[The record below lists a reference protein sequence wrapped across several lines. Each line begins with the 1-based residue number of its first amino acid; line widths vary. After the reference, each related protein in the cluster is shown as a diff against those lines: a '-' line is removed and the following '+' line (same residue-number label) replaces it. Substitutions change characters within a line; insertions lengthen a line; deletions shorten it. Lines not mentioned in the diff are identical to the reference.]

1 MNQGSISLADTE
13 TTLNPIKL
21 LEQLASSQ
29 AKGCLRIT
37 SDDIVWLLYFYEG
50 KLFYANHSLEPI
62 ERLEQHLRR
71 ISPIV
76 LANQVYTD
84 LREQLKEANLEAA
97 YPSLDYQA
105 IRWLIAQG
113 HISEQTAG
121 TLVKSMTKEVLQS
134 YLLLTAGKSE
144 LVARETDF
152 PIWWSGNF
160 LFVTKECQTELQAW
174 QALQPAVQ
182 SPYQRPYLMNI
193 EHPLLTADVKTKL
206 SKILIGFS
214 FRQLSLLLK
223 QDELTVA
230 NNLHRLISNKI
241 VGLRPAQPP
250 FDRLH
255 KLYAVGADKDRFSE
269 QDASVTDTFALVDS
283 QTTSLES
290 TGGMISS
297 GGESEHDRS
306 TYKIACVDDSPT
318 ILREINRFLDGQS
331 FKVFPIV
338 DSGTALMK
346 IIRINPDIIL
356 LDVGMPTI
364 DGYKLCSMLRK
375 HPAFKKTPIVMVTGN
390 TGIIDRAKAK
400 MAGSTDYMTKPFTQS
415 GLIEMVSRYLMAE
428 HN

>member
-1 MNQGSISLADTE
+1 MNQGSSSVADTE
-13 TTLNPIKL
+13 KTINPIKL
-21 LEQLASSQ
+21 LEQLATAQ
-29 AKGCLRIT
+29 AKGCLRVVAN
-37 SDDIVWLLYFYEG
+37 DVVWLLYFYEG

-71 ISPIV
+71 ISPVI
-76 LANQVYTD
+76 LPNQVYTD
-84 LREQLKEANLEAA
+84 LREQLKEANLEAS

-105 IRWLIAQG
+105 IRWSIAQG
-113 HISEQTAG
+113 HITEQTAG
-121 TLVKSMTKEVLQS
+121 TLVKSITKEVLQS
-134 YLLLTAGKSE
+134 YLLLTSGTSE
-144 LVARETDF
+144 LVSRETSF

-174 QALQPAVQ
+174 QALQPAIQ
-182 SPYQRPYLMNI
+182 SPYQRPYLMNV
-193 EHPLLTADVKTKL
+193 EHPLLTPDVKAKL

-230 NNLHRLISNKI
+230 NNLHRLINNRI
-241 VGLRPAQPP
+241 VGLRPPQPP
-250 FDRLH
+250 FDRMH
-255 KLYAVGADKDRFSE
+255 RLYSGTDGSLFNEKEQSVSATLAAVTEKTDALEPTTRSLIE
-269 QDASVTDTFALVDS
+269 QA
-283 QTTSLES
+283 
-290 TGGMISS
+290 
-297 GGESEHDRS
+297 

-318 ILREINRFLDGQS
+318 ILREINRFLDGDS

-400 MAGSTDYMTKPFTQS
+400 MAGSTDYMTKPFTQV
-415 GLIEMVSRYLMAE
+415 GLIEMVSRHLMAD
-428 HN
+428 HH

>member
-1 MNQGSISLADTE
+1 MNQGSSSVADTE
-13 TTLNPIKL
+13 RTLNPIKL
-21 LEQLASSQ
+21 LEQLATSQ
-29 AKGCLRIT
+29 AKGCLRIV
-37 SDDIVWLLYFYEG
+37 SNDIIWLLYFYEG

-71 ISPIV
+71 ISPVI
-76 LANQVYTD
+76 LSNQVYTD
-84 LREQLKEANLEAA
+84 LREQLKEASLEAT
-97 YPSLDYQA
+97 YPSLDYQS
-105 IRWLIAQG
+105 IRWLIAQE
-113 HISEQTAG
+113 HITEQTAG
-121 TLVKSMTKEVLQS
+121 TLVKSITKEVLQS
-134 YLLLTAGKSE
+134 YLLITSGTSE
-144 LVARETDF
+144 LVARETSF

-160 LFVTKECQTELQAW
+160 LFVSKECQTELQAW
-174 QALQPAVQ
+174 QALQPAIQ
-182 SPYQRPYLMNI
+182 SPYQRPYLMNV
-193 EHPLLTADVKTKL
+193 EHPLLTADVKAKL
-206 SKILIGFS
+206 SKILMGFS

-230 NNLHRLISNKI
+230 NNLHRLINNRI
-241 VGLRPAQPP
+241 VGLRPPQPP

-255 KLYAVGADKDRFSE
+255 KLYCAAVEKDRFEDKE
-269 QDASVTDTFALVDS
+269 QSITATFAAVA
-283 QTTSLES
+283 EK
-290 TGGMISS
+290 TGGLGAKAS
-297 GGESEHDRS
+297 ESDEQS

-318 ILREINRFLDGQS
+318 ILREINRFLDGDS

-415 GLIEMVSRYLMAE
+415 GLIEMVSRHLMAE
-428 HN
+428 HQ

>member
-1 MNQGSISLADTE
+1 MNQGSSSVADTE
-13 TTLNPIKL
+13 KTINPIKL
-21 LEQLASSQ
+21 LEQLATAQ
-29 AKGCLRIT
+29 AKGCLRVVAN
-37 SDDIVWLLYFYEG
+37 DIVWLLYFYEG

-71 ISPIV
+71 ISPVI
-76 LANQVYTD
+76 LPNQVYTD
-84 LREQLKEANLEAA
+84 LREQLKEANLEAS

-105 IRWLIAQG
+105 IRWSIAQG
-113 HISEQTAG
+113 HITEQTAG
-121 TLVKSMTKEVLQS
+121 TLVKSITKEVLQS
-134 YLLLTAGKSE
+134 YLLLTSGTSE
-144 LVARETDF
+144 LVARETSF

-160 LFVTKECQTELQAW
+160 LFVIKECQTELQAW
-174 QALQPAVQ
+174 QALQPAIQ
-182 SPYQRPYLMNI
+182 SPYQRPYLVNV
-193 EHPLLTADVKTKL
+193 EHPLLTPDVKAKL

-230 NNLHRLISNKI
+230 NNLHRLINNRI
-241 VGLRPAQPP
+241 VGLRPPQPP
-250 FDRLH
+250 FDRMH
-255 KLYAVGADKDRFSE
+255 RLYSGTDGHLFNEKEQSVSATLAAVTEKTGASE
-269 QDASVTDTFALVDS
+269 PI
-283 QTTSLES
+283 
-290 TGGMISS
+290 TGNLI
-297 GGESEHDRS
+297 EQA

-318 ILREINRFLDGQS
+318 ILREINRFLDGDS

-400 MAGSTDYMTKPFTQS
+400 MAGSTDYMTKPFTQV
-415 GLIEMVSRYLMAE
+415 GLIEMVSRHLMAD
-428 HN
+428 HH

>member
-1 MNQGSISLADTE
+1 MNQGSSSVADTE
-13 TTLNPIKL
+13 RTINPIKL
-21 LEQLASSQ
+21 LEQLATSQ
-29 AKGCLRIT
+29 AKGCLRVVAN
-37 SDDIVWLLYFYEG
+37 DIIWLLYFYEG

-71 ISPIV
+71 ISPVI
-76 LANQVYTD
+76 LPNQVYTD
-84 LREQLKEANLEAA
+84 LREQLKEANLEAS

-105 IRWLIAQG
+105 IQWSIAQG
-113 HISEQTAG
+113 HITEQTAG
-121 TLVKSMTKEVLQS
+121 ALVKSITKEVLQS
-134 YLLLTAGKSE
+134 YLLLTSGTSE
-144 LVARETDF
+144 LFARETSF

-174 QALQPAVQ
+174 QALQPAIQ
-182 SPYQRPYLMNI
+182 SPYQRPYLI
-193 EHPLLTADVKTKL
+193 DVEHPLLTPDVKAKL

-230 NNLHRLISNKI
+230 NNLHRLINNRI
-241 VGLRPAQPP
+241 VGLRPPQPP
-250 FDRLH
+250 FDRMH
-255 KLYAVGADKDRFSE
+255 RLYAGTDSNRFNEQEQSVSATLAAVAEKTGA
-269 QDASVTDTFALVDS
+269 LGP
-283 QTTSLES
+283 S
-290 TGGMISS
+290 TGELI
-297 GGESEHDRS
+297 EQA

-318 ILREINRFLDGQS
+318 ILREINRFLDGNS

-400 MAGSTDYMTKPFTQS
+400 MAGSTDYMTKPFTQA
-415 GLIEMVSRYLMAE
+415 GLIEMVSRHLMSD
-428 HN
+428 HH

>member
-1 MNQGSISLADTE
+1 MNQGSSSVADTE
-13 TTLNPIKL
+13 RTLDPIKL
-21 LEQLASSQ
+21 LEQLATSQ
-29 AKGCLRIT
+29 AKGCLRIM
-37 SDDIVWLLYFYEG
+37 SNDIMWLLYFYEG

-84 LREQLKEANLEAA
+84 LREQLKDANLEAS

-113 HISEQTAG
+113 HITEQTAG
-121 TLVKSMTKEVLQS
+121 TLVKSITKEVLQS
-134 YLLLTAGKSE
+134 YLLITQGTSE
-144 LVARETDF
+144 LISREADF

-160 LFVTKECQTELQAW
+160 LFVLKECQTELQSW
-174 QALQPAVQ
+174 QALQPAIQ
-182 SPYQRPYLMNI
+182 SPYQRPYLMNV
-193 EHPLLTADVKTKL
+193 EHPLLTADVKAKL

-230 NNLHRLISNKI
+230 NNLFRLISNQI
-241 VGLRPAQPP
+241 VGLRPPQPP

-255 KLYAVGADKDRFSE
+255 KLYAADMEKGRFDEKNQSIT
-269 QDASVTDTFALVDS
+269 DAFASVNPTNNPS
-283 QTTSLES
+283 NTTGDLTEQA
-290 TGGMISS
+290 
-297 GGESEHDRS
+297 

-318 ILREINRFLDGQS
+318 ILREINRFLDGDS

-415 GLIEMVSRYLMAE
+415 GLIEMVSRHLMAE
-428 HN
+428 NN

>member
-1 MNQGSISLADTE
+1 MNQGSSSVADPE

-21 LEQLASSQ
+21 LEQLATSQ

-37 SDDIVWLLYFYEG
+37 ANDVVWLLYFYEG

-84 LREQLKEANLEAA
+84 LREQLKEANLEAT

-113 HISEQTAG
+113 HITEQTAG
-121 TLVKSMTKEVLQS
+121 ILVKSISKEVLQS
-134 YLLLTAGKSE
+134 YLLITSGTSE
-144 LVARETDF
+144 LLARDTSF

-160 LFVTKECQTELQAW
+160 FFVTKECQTELQAW
-174 QALQPAVQ
+174 QALQPAIQ
-182 SPYQRPYLMNI
+182 SPYQRPYLMNV
-193 EHPLLTADVKTKL
+193 EHPLLTADIKAKL

-230 NNLHRLISNKI
+230 NNLHRLINNQI
-241 VGLRPAQPP
+241 VGLRPPQPP

-255 KLYAVGADKDRFSE
+255 KLYAAGMDRDRFNE
-269 QDASVTDTFALVDS
+269 NEVSVTDTLAAVKPDNS
-283 QTTSLES
+283 NVSV
-290 TGGMISS
+290 TGDL
-297 GGESEHDRS
+297 SEVT

-318 ILREINRFLDGQS
+318 ILREINRFLDGDS

-400 MAGSTDYMTKPFTQS
+400 MAGSTDYMTKPFTQT
-415 GLIEMVSRYLMAE
+415 GLIEMVSRHLMAD

>member
-1 MNQGSISLADTE
+1 MNQGSSSVADTE
-13 TTLNPIKL
+13 KTLNPIKL
-21 LEQLASSQ
+21 LEQLATSQ
-29 AKGCLRIT
+29 SKGCLRVVANDIT
-37 SDDIVWLLYFYEG
+37 WLLYFYEG

-71 ISPIV
+71 ISPVV
-76 LANQVYTD
+76 LSNQIYTD
-84 LREQLKEANLEAA
+84 LRDQLKGSLEAT
-97 YPSLDYQA
+97 YPSIDYQA
-105 IRWLIAQG
+105 IRWSIAQG
-113 HISEQTAG
+113 HITEQTAAA
-121 TLVKSMTKEVLQS
+121 LVKSITKEVLQS
-134 YLLLTAGKSE
+134 YLLLTSGTSE
-144 LVARETDF
+144 LISRETTF

-160 LFVTKECQTELQAW
+160 LFVTKECQTELHAW
-174 QALQPAVQ
+174 QALSPAIQ

-193 EHPLLTADVKTKL
+193 EHPLLTADVKSKL

-230 NNLHRLISNKI
+230 NNLHRLINNGI
-241 VGLRPAQPP
+241 VGLRPPQEP
-250 FDRLH
+250 FDRMH
-255 KLYAVGADKDRFSE
+255 RLYAASIPEGERFNEKE
-269 QDASVTDTFALVDS
+269 QTVTAALAAVAAKTNS
-283 QTTSLES
+283 TPPTTTSADLEAQA
-290 TGGMISS
+290 
-297 GGESEHDRS
+297 

-318 ILREINRFLDGQS
+318 ILREINRFLDGDS

-400 MAGSTDYMTKPFTQS
+400 MAGSTDYMTKPFTQA
-415 GLIEMVSRYLMAE
+415 GLIEMVSRHLMAE
-428 HN
+428 EN

>member
-1 MNQGSISLADTE
+1 MNQGSSSVADTE
-13 TTLNPIKL
+13 RTLNPIKL
-21 LEQLASSQ
+21 LEQLATSQ
-29 AKGCLRIT
+29 TKGCLRIT
-37 SDDIVWLLYFYEG
+37 SNEVVWLLYFYEG

-84 LREQLKEANLEAA
+84 LREQLKEANLEAT

-121 TLVKSMTKEVLQS
+121 TLVKSITKEVLQS
-134 YLLLTAGKSE
+134 YLLVTTGTSE
-144 LVARETDF
+144 LIARETAF

-174 QALQPAVQ
+174 QALQPAIK
-182 SPYQRPYLMNI
+182 SPYQRPYLMNV
-193 EHPLLTADVKTKL
+193 EHPLLTPDVKAKL

-223 QDELTVA
+223 QEELTVA
-230 NNLHRLISNKI
+230 NNLYRLISNQI
-241 VGLRPAQPP
+241 VGLRPPQPP

-255 KLYAVGADKDRFSE
+255 KLYAAGSDKDRFDD
-269 QDASVTDTFALVDS
+269 QTQSVTDTLAAVNPDNN
-283 QTTSLES
+283 TTTT
-290 TGGMISS
+290 TG
-297 GGESEHDRS
+297 DLATQA

-318 ILREINRFLDGQS
+318 ILREINRFLDGDS

-415 GLIEMVSRYLMAE
+415 GLIEMVSSHLMTD
-428 HN
+428 NN

>member
-1 MNQGSISLADTE
+1 MNQGSSSVADTE
-13 TTLNPIKL
+13 RTLNPIKL
-21 LEQLASSQ
+21 LEQLATSQ

-37 SDDIVWLLYFYEG
+37 SNDVVWLLYFYEG

-84 LREQLKEANLEAA
+84 LREQLKEANLEAT

-121 TLVKSMTKEVLQS
+121 TLVKSISKEVLQS
-134 YLLLTAGKSE
+134 YLLVTSGTSE
-144 LVARETDF
+144 LISRETAF

-174 QALQPAVQ
+174 QALQPAIK
-182 SPYQRPYLMNI
+182 SPYQRPYLMNV
-193 EHPLLTADVKTKL
+193 EHPLLTADVKAKL

-230 NNLHRLISNKI
+230 NNLYRLISNQI
-241 VGLRPAQPP
+241 VGLRPPQPP

-255 KLYAVGADKDRFSE
+255 KLYAAGAEKDLFDE
-269 QDASVTDTFALVDS
+269 KTQSVTDSLAAVNPGNS
-283 QTTSLES
+283 QSTT
-290 TGGMISS
+290 TGDLT
-297 GGESEHDRS
+297 EQA

-318 ILREINRFLDGQS
+318 ILREINRFLDGDS

-415 GLIEMVSRYLMAE
+415 GLIEMVSSHLMTD
-428 HN
+428 NN

>member
-1 MNQGSISLADTE
+1 MNQGSSSVADTE
-13 TTLNPIKL
+13 RALNPIKL
-21 LEQLASSQ
+21 LEQLATSQ

-37 SDDIVWLLYFYEG
+37 SNDVVWLLYFYEG

-84 LREQLKEANLEAA
+84 LREQLKEANLEAT

-121 TLVKSMTKEVLQS
+121 TLVKSITKEVLQS
-134 YLLLTAGKSE
+134 YLLVTTGTSE
-144 LVARETDF
+144 LIARETAF

-174 QALQPAVQ
+174 QALQPAIK
-182 SPYQRPYLMNI
+182 SPYQRPYLMNV
-193 EHPLLTADVKTKL
+193 EHPLLTPDVKAKL

-230 NNLHRLISNKI
+230 NNLYRLISNQI
-241 VGLRPAQPP
+241 VGLRPPQPP

-255 KLYAVGADKDRFSE
+255 RLYAAESDKDRFDE
-269 QDASVTDTFALVDS
+269 KTQSVTDSLAAVNPDKNISTTTGDLAE
-283 QTTSLES
+283 QT
-290 TGGMISS
+290 
-297 GGESEHDRS
+297 

-318 ILREINRFLDGQS
+318 ILREINRFLDGDS

-415 GLIEMVSRYLMAE
+415 GLIEMVSSHLMAD
-428 HN
+428 NN

>member
-1 MNQGSISLADTE
+1 MNQGSSSVADTE
-13 TTLNPIKL
+13 RTLHPIKL
-21 LEQLASSQ
+21 LEQLAASQ
-29 AKGCLRIT
+29 AKGCLRIVAN
-37 SDDIVWLLYFYEG
+37 DIVWLLYFYEG
-50 KLFYANHSLEPI
+50 KLLYANHSLEPI

-71 ISPIV
+71 ISPVI
-76 LANQVYTD
+76 LANQVYAD
-84 LREQLKEANLEAA
+84 LREQLKEASLEAT

-113 HISEQTAG
+113 HITEQTAG
-121 TLVKSMTKEVLQS
+121 TLVKSITKEVLQS
-134 YLLLTAGKSE
+134 YLLLTSGTNE
-144 LVARETDF
+144 LIARETSF

-174 QALQPAVQ
+174 QALQPAIQ

-193 EHPLLTADVKTKL
+193 EHPLLTPDVKTKL

-230 NNLHRLISNKI
+230 NNLHRLINNRI
-241 VGLRPAQPP
+241 VGLRPPQPP

-255 KLYAVGADKDRFSE
+255 KLYASGTDGDRFNDKEQSVSATLAAVSE
-269 QDASVTDTFALVDS
+269 KTGAG
-283 QTTSLES
+283 SL
-290 TGGMISS
+290 TGDLT
-297 GGESEHDRS
+297 EQA

-318 ILREINRFLDGQS
+318 ILREINRFLDGDS

-400 MAGSTDYMTKPFTQS
+400 MAGSNDYMTKPFTQA

-428 HN
+428 HQ

>member
-1 MNQGSISLADTE
+1 MNQGSSSVADTE
-13 TTLNPIKL
+13 RTLNPIKL
-21 LEQLASSQ
+21 LEQLATSQ

-37 SDDIVWLLYFYEG
+37 SNDVVWLLYFYEG

-84 LREQLKEANLEAA
+84 LREQLKEANLEAT

-121 TLVKSMTKEVLQS
+121 TLVKSITKEVLQS
-134 YLLLTAGKSE
+134 YLLVTTGTSE
-144 LVARETDF
+144 LIARETAF

-174 QALQPAVQ
+174 QALQPAIQ
-182 SPYQRPYLMNI
+182 SPYQRPYLMNV
-193 EHPLLTADVKTKL
+193 EHPLLTADVKAKL

-230 NNLHRLISNKI
+230 NNLYRLISNQI
-241 VGLRPAQPP
+241 VGLRPPQPP

-255 KLYAVGADKDRFSE
+255 KLYAAGSDKDKFDE
-269 QDASVTDTFALVDS
+269 KTQSVTDTLNAVNPDGNNS
-283 QTTSLES
+283 TT
-290 TGGMISS
+290 TGDLI
-297 GGESEHDRS
+297 EQA

-318 ILREINRFLDGQS
+318 ILREINRFLDGDS

-415 GLIEMVSRYLMAE
+415 GLIEMVSSHLMTDS
-428 HN
+428 N

>member
-1 MNQGSISLADTE
+1 MNQGSSSVADTE
-13 TTLNPIKL
+13 RTLNPIKL
-21 LEQLASSQ
+21 LEQLATSQ
-29 AKGCLRIT
+29 AKGCLRVIANDIT
-37 SDDIVWLLYFYEG
+37 WLLYFYEG

-71 ISPIV
+71 ISPVI
-76 LANQVYTD
+76 LANQIYTD
-84 LREQLKEANLEAA
+84 LREQLKDANLEAA
-97 YPSLDYQA
+97 YPSIDYQA

-113 HISEQTAG
+113 HITEQTAG
-121 TLVKSMTKEVLQS
+121 TLVKSISKEVLQS
-134 YLLLTAGKSE
+134 YLLLTTGTSE
-144 LVARETDF
+144 LVARDTTF

-174 QALQPAVQ
+174 QALQPAIQ
-182 SPYQRPYLMNI
+182 SPYQRPYLMTV
-193 EHPLLTADVKTKL
+193 EHPLLTPDVKAKL

-230 NNLHRLISNKI
+230 NNLHRLIVNRI
-241 VGLRPAQPP
+241 VGLRPPQPP
-250 FDRLH
+250 FDRMH
-255 KLYAVGADKDRFSE
+255 ALYAAGADEHRFSE
-269 QDASVTDTFALVDS
+269 KEQSVTATLAAVAEKTGALGGA
-283 QTTSLES
+283 
-290 TGGMISS
+290 TGNLAD
-297 GGESEHDRS
+297 EQA

-318 ILREINRFLDGQS
+318 ILREINRFLDGDS

-400 MAGSTDYMTKPFTQS
+400 MAGSTDYMTKPFTQA
-415 GLIEMVSRYLMAE
+415 GLIEMVSRHLMAE
-428 HN
+428 HQ

>member
-1 MNQGSISLADTE
+1 MNQGSSSVADTE
-13 TTLNPIKL
+13 RTLNPIKL
-21 LEQLASSQ
+21 LEQLATSQ

-37 SDDIVWLLYFYEG
+37 SNDVVWLLYFYEG

-84 LREQLKEANLEAA
+84 LREQLKEANLEAT

-121 TLVKSMTKEVLQS
+121 TLVKSISKEVIQS
-134 YLLLTAGKSE
+134 YLLITTGTSE
-144 LVARETDF
+144 LVARETAF

-174 QALQPAVQ
+174 QALQPAIQ
-182 SPYQRPYLMNI
+182 SPYQRPYLMNV
-193 EHPLLTADVKTKL
+193 EHPLLTPDVKAKL

-230 NNLHRLISNKI
+230 NNLYRLISNQI

-255 KLYAVGADKDRFSE
+255 KLYAAGADKDKFDE
-269 QDASVTDTFALVDS
+269 KTQSVTDTLAAVNPDNNQS
-283 QTTSLES
+283 TT
-290 TGGMISS
+290 TGDLA
-297 GGESEHDRS
+297 EQA

-318 ILREINRFLDGQS
+318 ILREINRFLDGDS

-415 GLIEMVSRYLMAE
+415 GLIEMVSSHLMTD
-428 HN
+428 NN

>member
-1 MNQGSISLADTE
+1 MNQGSSSVADTE
-13 TTLNPIKL
+13 RTLDPIKL
-21 LEQLASSQ
+21 LEQLATSQ
-29 AKGCLRIT
+29 AKGCLRIM
-37 SDDIVWLLYFYEG
+37 SNDIVWLLYFYEG

-84 LREQLKEANLEAA
+84 LREQLKDANLEAS

-113 HISEQTAG
+113 HITEQTAG
-121 TLVKSMTKEVLQS
+121 TLVKSITKEVLQS
-134 YLLLTAGKSE
+134 YLLITQGTSE
-144 LVARETDF
+144 LISREADF

-160 LFVTKECQTELQAW
+160 LFVLKECQTELQSW
-174 QALQPAVQ
+174 QALQPAIQ
-182 SPYQRPYLMNI
+182 SPYQRPYLMNV
-193 EHPLLTADVKTKL
+193 EHPLLTADVKAKL

-223 QDELTVA
+223 QEELTVA
-230 NNLHRLISNKI
+230 NNLFRLISNQI
-241 VGLRPAQPP
+241 VGLRPPQPP

-255 KLYAVGADKDRFSE
+255 KLYAADMEKGRFDEKNQSIT
-269 QDASVTDTFALVDS
+269 DAFASVNPTNNPS
-283 QTTSLES
+283 NTTGDLTEQA
-290 TGGMISS
+290 
-297 GGESEHDRS
+297 

-318 ILREINRFLDGQS
+318 ILREINRFLDGDS

-415 GLIEMVSRYLMAE
+415 GLIEMVSRHLMAE
-428 HN
+428 NN

>member
-1 MNQGSISLADTE
+1 MNQGSSSVADTE
-13 TTLNPIKL
+13 KTINPIKL
-21 LEQLASSQ
+21 LEQLATAQ
-29 AKGCLRIT
+29 AKGCLRVVAN
-37 SDDIVWLLYFYEG
+37 DVVWLLYFYEG

-71 ISPIV
+71 ISPVI
-76 LANQVYTD
+76 LPNQVYTD
-84 LREQLKEANLEAA
+84 LREQLKEANLEAS

-105 IRWLIAQG
+105 IRWSIAQG
-113 HISEQTAG
+113 HITEQTAG
-121 TLVKSMTKEVLQS
+121 TLVKSITKEVLQS
-134 YLLLTAGKSE
+134 YLLLTSGTSE
-144 LVARETDF
+144 LVARETSF

-174 QALQPAVQ
+174 QALQPAIQ
-182 SPYQRPYLMNI
+182 SPYQRPYLMNV
-193 EHPLLTADVKTKL
+193 EHPLLTPDVKAKL

-230 NNLHRLISNKI
+230 NNLHRLINNRI
-241 VGLRPAQPP
+241 VGLRPPQPP
-250 FDRLH
+250 FDRMH
-255 KLYAVGADKDRFSE
+255 RLYSGTDGHLFDEKEQSVSATLAAVTEKTGALEPTTGSLIE
-269 QDASVTDTFALVDS
+269 QA
-283 QTTSLES
+283 
-290 TGGMISS
+290 
-297 GGESEHDRS
+297 

-318 ILREINRFLDGQS
+318 ILREINRFLDGDS

-400 MAGSTDYMTKPFTQS
+400 MAGSNDYMTKPFTQV
-415 GLIEMVSRYLMAE
+415 GLIEMVSRHLMAD
-428 HN
+428 HQ

>member
-1 MNQGSISLADTE
+1 MNQGSSSVADSE
-13 TTLNPIKL
+13 KTLNPIKL
-21 LEQLASSQ
+21 LEQLATSQ
-29 AKGCLRIT
+29 AKGCLRVTSNDIT
-37 SDDIVWLLYFYEG
+37 WLLYFHEG
-50 KLFYANHSLEPI
+50 KLFYANHSLEPT

-71 ISPIV
+71 VSPEPI
-76 LANQVYTD
+76 ASQVFND
-84 LREQLKEANLEAA
+84 LREQLKGAALEAT
-97 YPSLDYQA
+97 YPSPDYQS
-105 IRWLIAQG
+105 IRWLLGQE
-113 HISEQTAG
+113 HITEQTAAA
-121 TLVKSMTKEVLQS
+121 LVKGITREVLQS
-134 YLLLTAGKSE
+134 YLLITSGTSD
-144 LVARETDF
+144 LVAREASF

-160 LFVTKECQTELQAW
+160 LFITKECQTELQAW
-174 QALQPAVQ
+174 KALQPAIA
-182 SPYQRPYLMNI
+182 SPYQRPYLMNVD
-193 EHPLLTADVKTKL
+193 HPLLTPDVKAKL

-223 QDELTVA
+223 QDELAVA
-230 NNLHRLISNKI
+230 NNLHRLINNQI
-241 VGLRPAQPP
+241 VGLRPPQSP

-255 KLYAVGADKDRFSE
+255 RMYITEDPERFNEHNITVSATLNAV
-269 QDASVTDTFALVDS
+269 ASDPS
-283 QTTSLES
+283 NPN
-290 TGGMISS
+290 TG
-297 GGESEHDRS
+297 DLAQA

-318 ILREINRFLDGQS
+318 ILREINRFLDGES

-415 GLIEMVSRYLMAE
+415 GLIEMVSRHLMVDRD
-428 HN
+428 

>member
-1 MNQGSISLADTE
+1 MNQGSSSVADTE
-13 TTLNPIKL
+13 RTLNPIKL
-21 LEQLASSQ
+21 LEQLATSQ
-29 AKGCLRIT
+29 AKGCLRI
-37 SDDIVWLLYFYEG
+37 SSNDIIWLLYFYEG

-71 ISPIV
+71 ISPVI

-84 LREQLKEANLEAA
+84 LREQLKEGSLEAT

-113 HISEQTAG
+113 HITEQTAG
-121 TLVKSMTKEVLQS
+121 TLVKSITKEVLQS
-134 YLLLTAGKSE
+134 YLLLTSGTSE
-144 LVARETDF
+144 LVVRETSF

-174 QALQPAVQ
+174 QALQPAIQ
-182 SPYQRPYLMNI
+182 SPYQRPYLINV
-193 EHPLLTADVKTKL
+193 EHPLLTPEVKAKL
-206 SKILIGFS
+206 SKILMGFS

-230 NNLHRLISNKI
+230 NNLHRLINNKI
-241 VGLRPAQPP
+241 VGLRPPQPP

-255 KLYAVGADKDRFSE
+255 KFYYTAGINDKDRFDE
-269 QDASVTDTFALVDS
+269 TQSVTATLAAVAEKTDGLVPATGDLIE
-283 QTTSLES
+283 QT
-290 TGGMISS
+290 
-297 GGESEHDRS
+297 

-318 ILREINRFLDGQS
+318 ILREINRFLDGDS
-331 FKVFPIV
+331 FKVFPII

-400 MAGSTDYMTKPFTQS
+400 MAGSTDYMTKPFTQA
-415 GLIEMVSRYLMAE
+415 GLIEMVSRHLMAE

>member
-1 MNQGSISLADTE
+1 MNQGSSSVADTE
-13 TTLNPIKL
+13 KILNPIKL
-21 LEQLASSQ
+21 LEQLATSQ

-37 SDDIVWLLYFYEG
+37 SNDVVWLLYFYEG

-71 ISPIV
+71 ISPIA
-76 LANQVYTD
+76 LANQVYSD
-84 LREQLKEANLEAA
+84 LRDQLREANLEAS

-113 HISEQTAG
+113 HITEQTAG
-121 TLVKSMTKEVLQS
+121 TLVKSITKEVVQS
-134 YLLLTAGKSE
+134 YLLITSGTSE
-144 LVARETDF
+144 LVVRETSF

-160 LFVTKECQTELQAW
+160 LFVMKECQTELHAW
-174 QALQPAVQ
+174 QALQPAIQ
-182 SPYQRPYLMNI
+182 SPYQRPYLMNV
-193 EHPLLTADVKTKL
+193 EHALLTPDVKAKL

-230 NNLHRLISNKI
+230 NNLHRLINNRI
-241 VGLRPAQPP
+241 VGLRPPQPP
-250 FDRLH
+250 FDLLH
-255 KLYAVGADKDRFSE
+255 KFYAAGVDKDRFNEAE
-269 QDASVTDTFALVDS
+269 QSVTDTLAAVAEKTGALTPLGAEAAE
-283 QTTSLES
+283 QN
-290 TGGMISS
+290 
-297 GGESEHDRS
+297 

-318 ILREINRFLDGQS
+318 ILREINRFLDGDS

-415 GLIEMVSRYLMAE
+415 GLIEMVSRHLMAE

>member
-1 MNQGSISLADTE
+1 MNQGSSSVADTE
-13 TTLNPIKL
+13 RTLHPIKL
-21 LEQLASSQ
+21 LEQLAASQ
-29 AKGCLRIT
+29 AKGCLRIVAN
-37 SDDIVWLLYFYEG
+37 DIVWLLYFYEG

-71 ISPIV
+71 ISPVI
-76 LANQVYTD
+76 LANQVYAD
-84 LREQLKEANLEAA
+84 LREQLKEASLEAT

-113 HISEQTAG
+113 HITEQTAG
-121 TLVKSMTKEVLQS
+121 TLVKSITKEVLQS
-134 YLLLTAGKSE
+134 YLLLTSGTNE
-144 LVARETDF
+144 LIARETSF

-174 QALQPAVQ
+174 QALQPAIQ

-193 EHPLLTADVKTKL
+193 EHPLLTPDVKTKL

-230 NNLHRLISNKI
+230 NNLHRLINNRI
-241 VGLRPAQPP
+241 VGLRPPQPP

-255 KLYAVGADKDRFSE
+255 KLYASGTDGDRFNDKEQSVSATLAAVSE
-269 QDASVTDTFALVDS
+269 KTGAG
-283 QTTSLES
+283 SL
-290 TGGMISS
+290 TGDLT
-297 GGESEHDRS
+297 EQA

-318 ILREINRFLDGQS
+318 ILREINRFLDGDS

-400 MAGSTDYMTKPFTQS
+400 MAGSNDYMTKPFTQA

-428 HN
+428 HQ

>member
-1 MNQGSISLADTE
+1 MNQGSSSVADTE
-13 TTLNPIKL
+13 KTLNPIKL
-21 LEQLASSQ
+21 LEQLATSQ
-29 AKGCLRIT
+29 AKGCLRIVAN
-37 SDDIVWLLYFYEG
+37 DIVWLLYFYEG

-71 ISPIV
+71 ISPVI

-84 LREQLKEANLEAA
+84 LREQLKEANLEAT
-97 YPSLDYQA
+97 YPSLDYQS

-113 HISEQTAG
+113 HITEQTAG
-121 TLVKSMTKEVLQS
+121 ILVKSITKEVLQS
-134 YLLLTAGKSE
+134 YLLITAGTSE
-144 LVARETDF
+144 LVSRDVSF

-174 QALQPAVQ
+174 QALQPAIQ
-182 SPYQRPYLMNI
+182 SPYQRPYLMNV
-193 EHPLLTADVKTKL
+193 EHPLLTPDVKAKL

-230 NNLHRLISNKI
+230 NNLHRLINNRI
-241 VGLRPAQPP
+241 VGLRPPQPP

-255 KLYAVGADKDRFSE
+255 KFYAVGADGDRFNE
-269 QDASVTDTFALVDS
+269 HESVSATFAAVDPK
-283 QTTSLES
+283 QGGQDPS
-290 TGGMISS
+290 TGELI
-297 GGESEHDRS
+297 EQA

-318 ILREINRFLDGQS
+318 ILREINRFLDGDS

-400 MAGSTDYMTKPFTQS
+400 MAGSTDYMTKPFTQA
-415 GLIEMVSRYLMAE
+415 GLIEMVSRHLMAE
-428 HN
+428 HQ

>member
-1 MNQGSISLADTE
+1 MNQGSSSVADTE
-13 TTLNPIKL
+13 RTLNPIKL
-21 LEQLASSQ
+21 LEQLATSQ
-29 AKGCLRIT
+29 AKGCLRIVT
-37 SDDIVWLLYFYEG
+37 NDIVWLLYFYEG

-71 ISPIV
+71 LSPVI

-84 LREQLKEANLEAA
+84 LREQLKEANLEAT

-113 HISEQTAG
+113 HITEQTAG
-121 TLVKSMTKEVLQS
+121 ALVKSVSKEVLQS
-134 YLLLTAGKSE
+134 YLLITSGTSE
-144 LVARETDF
+144 LLSRETAF

-174 QALQPAVQ
+174 QALQPAIQ
-182 SPYQRPYLMNI
+182 SPYQRPYLMNV
-193 EHPLLTADVKTKL
+193 EHPLLTPDVKAKL

-230 NNLHRLISNKI
+230 NNLHRLINNRI
-241 VGLRPAQPP
+241 VGLRPPQQP

-255 KLYAVGADKDRFSE
+255 KLYTAGMDKDRFNE
-269 QDASVTDTFALVDS
+269 QDQTVS
-283 QTTSLES
+283 QTLAAVAEK
-290 TGGMISS
+290 TGALTPATGDLMD
-297 GGESEHDRS
+297 EQA

-318 ILREINRFLDGQS
+318 ILREINRFLDGDS

-400 MAGSTDYMTKPFTQS
+400 MAGSTDYMTKPFTQV
-415 GLIEMVSRYLMAE
+415 GLIEMVSRHLMTD
-428 HN
+428 HH

>member
-1 MNQGSISLADTE
+1 MNQGSSSVAETE
-13 TTLNPIKL
+13 RTLNPIKL
-21 LEQLASSQ
+21 LEQLATSQ
-29 AKGCLRIT
+29 AKGCLRIVANE
-37 SDDIVWLLYFYEG
+37 IVWLLYFYEG
-50 KLFYANHSLEPI
+50 KLFYANHSLEPV

-71 ISPIV
+71 LSPVV
-76 LANQVYTD
+76 LTNQVYTE
-84 LREQLKEANLEAA
+84 LREQLKEANLEAT

-113 HISEQTAG
+113 HITEQTAG
-121 TLVKSMTKEVLQS
+121 TLVKSVTKEVLQS
-134 YLLLTAGKSE
+134 YLLITNGKSE
-144 LVARETDF
+144 LVSRDTAF

-174 QALQPAVQ
+174 QALQPAIL
-182 SPYQRPYLMNI
+182 SPYQRPYLMNV
-193 EHPLLTADVKTKL
+193 EHPLLTPDVKAKL

-223 QDELTVA
+223 QEELTVA
-230 NNLHRLISNKI
+230 NNLHRLINNRI
-241 VGLRPAQPP
+241 VGLRPPQPP

-255 KLYAVGADKDRFSE
+255 KLYNNGSDPDRFNEKTQTITETLNAVS
-269 QDASVTDTFALVDS
+269 DKAGNDSNSDDLADVT
-283 QTTSLES
+283 
-290 TGGMISS
+290 
-297 GGESEHDRS
+297 

-318 ILREINRFLDGQS
+318 ILREINRFLDGDS

-400 MAGSTDYMTKPFTQS
+400 MAGSTDYMTKPFTQA
-415 GLIEMVSRYLMAE
+415 GLIEMVSRHLME
-428 HN
+428 DR

>member
-1 MNQGSISLADTE
+1 MNQGSSSVADTE
-13 TTLNPIKL
+13 RTLNPIKL
-21 LEQLASSQ
+21 LEQLATSQ

-37 SDDIVWLLYFYEG
+37 SNDVVWLLYFYEG

-84 LREQLKEANLEAA
+84 LRDQLREANLEAT

-121 TLVKSMTKEVLQS
+121 TLVKSISKEVLQS
-134 YLLLTAGKSE
+134 YLLVTTGTSDLIS
-144 LVARETDF
+144 RETAF

-174 QALQPAVQ
+174 QALQPAIQ
-182 SPYQRPYLMNI
+182 SPYQRPYLMNV
-193 EHPLLTADVKTKL
+193 EHPLLTPDVKAKL

-230 NNLHRLISNKI
+230 NNLYRLISNQI
-241 VGLRPAQPP
+241 VGLRPPQPP

-255 KLYAVGADKDRFSE
+255 RLYTTGFDKERFDE
-269 QDASVTDTFALVDS
+269 KTQSVTDTLAAVNPENSNAL
-283 QTTSLES
+283 S
-290 TGGMISS
+290 TG
-297 GGESEHDRS
+297 DLTAQA

-318 ILREINRFLDGQS
+318 ILREINRFLDGDS

-415 GLIEMVSRYLMAE
+415 GLIEMVSSHLMTD
-428 HN
+428 NN

>member
-1 MNQGSISLADTE
+1 MNQGSSSVADTE
-13 TTLNPIKL
+13 RTLNPIKL
-21 LEQLASSQ
+21 LEQLATSQ

-37 SDDIVWLLYFYEG
+37 SNEVVWLLYFYEG

-84 LREQLKEANLEAA
+84 LREQLREANLEAT

-121 TLVKSMTKEVLQS
+121 TLVKSISKEVLQS
-134 YLLLTAGKSE
+134 YLLVTTGTSE
-144 LVARETDF
+144 LVSRETTF

-160 LFVTKECQTELQAW
+160 LFITKECQTELQAW
-174 QALQPAVQ
+174 QGLQPAIQ
-182 SPYQRPYLMNI
+182 SPYQRPYLMNV
-193 EHPLLTADVKTKL
+193 EHPLLTADVKAKL

-230 NNLHRLISNKI
+230 NNLYRLISNQI

-255 KLYAVGADKDRFSE
+255 KLYAAESDKDRFDDKT
-269 QDASVTDTFALVDS
+269 QSVTDTLAAVNPDNNNP
-283 QTTSLES
+283 TT
-290 TGGMISS
+290 TG
-297 GGESEHDRS
+297 DLTTQA

-318 ILREINRFLDGQS
+318 ILREINRFLDGDS
-331 FKVFPIV
+331 FKVFPII

-415 GLIEMVSRYLMAE
+415 GLIEMVSSHLITE
-428 HN
+428 NN

>member
-1 MNQGSISLADTE
+1 MNQGSSSVADTE
-13 TTLNPIKL
+13 RTLDPIKL
-21 LEQLASSQ
+21 LEQLATSQ
-29 AKGCLRIT
+29 AKGCLRIM
-37 SDDIVWLLYFYEG
+37 SNDIVWLLYFYEG

-84 LREQLKEANLEAA
+84 LREQLKEANLEAS

-113 HISEQTAG
+113 HITEQTAG
-121 TLVKSMTKEVLQS
+121 TLVKSISKEVLQS
-134 YLLLTAGKSE
+134 YLLLTSGTSE
-144 LVARETDF
+144 LISRETAF

-160 LFVTKECQTELQAW
+160 LFVLKECQTELQAW
-174 QALQPAVQ
+174 QALQPAIQ
-182 SPYQRPYLMNI
+182 SPYQRPYLMNV
-193 EHPLLTADVKTKL
+193 EHPLLTADVKAKL

-223 QDELTVA
+223 QEELTVA
-230 NNLHRLISNKI
+230 NNLFRLISNQI
-241 VGLRPAQPP
+241 VGLRPPQPP

-255 KLYAVGADKDRFSE
+255 RLYAAEMDKDRFDEKNQSITDAFASVNPTDNPSTTTGDLSE
-269 QDASVTDTFALVDS
+269 QA
-283 QTTSLES
+283 
-290 TGGMISS
+290 
-297 GGESEHDRS
+297 

-318 ILREINRFLDGQS
+318 ILREINRFLDGDS

-415 GLIEMVSRYLMAE
+415 GLIEMVSRHLMAE
-428 HN
+428 NN

>member
-1 MNQGSISLADTE
+1 MNQGSISFADTE
-13 TTLNPIKL
+13 RTLNPIKL

-84 LREQLKEANLEAA
+84 LRDQLKDANLEAA

-113 HISEQTAG
+113 HITEQTAG
-121 TLVKSMTKEVLQS
+121 TLVKSITKEVLQS
-134 YLLLTAGKSE
+134 YLLITSGKSE
-144 LVARETDF
+144 LVARETAF

-174 QALQPAVQ
+174 QALQPAIQ
-182 SPYQRPYLMNI
+182 SPYQRPYLMNV
-193 EHPLLTADVKTKL
+193 EHPLLTPDVKAKL

-230 NNLHRLISNKI
+230 NNLHRLISNQI

-255 KLYAVGADKDRFSE
+255 QLYAVGTDNDRFNE
-269 QDASVTDTFALVDS
+269 KQQSVTDAFAAVAN
-283 QTTSLES
+283 
-290 TGGMISS
+290 SS
-297 GGESEHDRS
+297 GGSSTTEETIEHA

-415 GLIEMVSRYLMAE
+415 GLIEMVSRYLMAD
-428 HN
+428 NTNN

>member
-1 MNQGSISLADTE
+1 MNQGSSSVADTE
-13 TTLNPIKL
+13 RTLNPIKL
-21 LEQLASSQ
+21 LEQLATSQ

-37 SDDIVWLLYFYEG
+37 SNDVVWLLYFYEG

-84 LREQLKEANLEAA
+84 LREQLKEANLEAT

-121 TLVKSMTKEVLQS
+121 TLVKSITKEVLQS
-134 YLLLTAGKSE
+134 YLLVTTGTSE
-144 LVARETDF
+144 LIARETAF

-174 QALQPAVQ
+174 QALQPAIQ
-182 SPYQRPYLMNI
+182 SPYQRPYLMNV
-193 EHPLLTADVKTKL
+193 EHPLLTADVKAKL

-230 NNLHRLISNKI
+230 NNLYRLISNQI

-255 KLYAVGADKDRFSE
+255 KLYAAGMDKDRFDE
-269 QDASVTDTFALVDS
+269 KTQSVTDTLAAVNPDNNNS
-283 QTTSLES
+283 GTTGDLIEQA
-290 TGGMISS
+290 
-297 GGESEHDRS
+297 

-318 ILREINRFLDGQS
+318 ILREINRFLDGDS

-415 GLIEMVSRYLMAE
+415 GLIEMVSSHLMTD
-428 HN
+428 NN

>member
-1 MNQGSISLADTE
+1 MNQGSSSVADTE
-13 TTLNPIKL
+13 KTINPIKL
-21 LEQLASSQ
+21 LEQLATAQ
-29 AKGCLRIT
+29 AKGCLRVVAN
-37 SDDIVWLLYFYEG
+37 DVVWLLYFYEG

-71 ISPIV
+71 ISPVI
-76 LANQVYTD
+76 LPNQVYTD
-84 LREQLKEANLEAA
+84 LREQLKEANLEAS

-105 IRWLIAQG
+105 IRWSIAQG
-113 HISEQTAG
+113 HITEQTAG
-121 TLVKSMTKEVLQS
+121 TLVKSITKEVLQS
-134 YLLLTAGKSE
+134 YLLLTSGTSE
-144 LVARETDF
+144 LVSRETSF

-174 QALQPAVQ
+174 QALQPAIQ
-182 SPYQRPYLMNI
+182 SPYQRPYLMNV
-193 EHPLLTADVKTKL
+193 EHPLLTPDVKAKL

-230 NNLHRLISNKI
+230 NNLHRLINNRI
-241 VGLRPAQPP
+241 VGLRPPQPP
-250 FDRLH
+250 FDRMH
-255 KLYAVGADKDRFSE
+255 RLYSGTDGHLFDEKEQSVSATLAAVTEKTGALEPTTGSLIE
-269 QDASVTDTFALVDS
+269 QA
-283 QTTSLES
+283 
-290 TGGMISS
+290 
-297 GGESEHDRS
+297 

-318 ILREINRFLDGQS
+318 ILREINRFLDGDS

-400 MAGSTDYMTKPFTQS
+400 MAGSNDYMTKPFTQV
-415 GLIEMVSRYLMAE
+415 GLIEMVSRHLMAD
-428 HN
+428 HQ

>member
-1 MNQGSISLADTE
+1 MNQGSSSVADTE
-13 TTLNPIKL
+13 RTLNPIKL
-21 LEQLASSQ
+21 LEQLATSQ

-37 SDDIVWLLYFYEG
+37 SNDVVWLLYFYEG

-84 LREQLKEANLEAA
+84 LREQLKEANLEAT

-121 TLVKSMTKEVLQS
+121 TLVKSISKEVLQS
-134 YLLLTAGKSE
+134 YLLINTGTSE
-144 LVARETDF
+144 LISRETAF

-174 QALQPAVQ
+174 QALQPAIQ
-182 SPYQRPYLMNI
+182 SPYQRPYLMNV
-193 EHPLLTADVKTKL
+193 EHPLLTADVKAKL
-206 SKILIGFS
+206 SKLLIGFS

-230 NNLHRLISNKI
+230 NNLYRLISNQI

-255 KLYAVGADKDRFSE
+255 KLYAAGVDKDRFDE
-269 QDASVTDTFALVDS
+269 KTQSVTDTLAAVNPDNNTSGTTGDLVE
-283 QTTSLES
+283 QA
-290 TGGMISS
+290 
-297 GGESEHDRS
+297 

-318 ILREINRFLDGQS
+318 ILREINRFLDGDS

-415 GLIEMVSRYLMAE
+415 GLIQMVSSHLMTDD
-428 HN
+428 N